1 MLDKKDLDA
10 IEKMFD
16 RKFTEVED
24 KLDKKIDTKFGTF
37 ETKINDR
44 MDAKFEEFETKMND
58 RMNAKFE
65 EFKIEID
72 ERIDTK
78 FKDFKEQ
85 FSLELSDVLHD
96 ITTTIDYRFNKMEE
110 KLNKRF
116 AVQDKKIDLL
126 LEYSN
131 ENIRKHDEYDRNF
144 SRIDSKLLNH
154 DLRLH
159 SLETRSATS
168 I

>member
-24 KLDKKIDTKFGTF
+24 RLDKKIDTKFGTF
-37 ETKINDR
+37 ETKMNDR
-44 MDAKFEEFETKMND
+44 MDAKFEEFEIEMN
-58 RMNAKFE
+58 
-65 EFKIEID
+65 
-72 ERIDTK
+72 ERIDSK

-159 SLETRSATS
+159 SLEARSATA

>member
-1 MLDKKDLDA
+1 MLDKKDLDSL
-10 IEKMFD
+10 EKLFD
-16 RKFTEVED
+16 KKFLEVED
-24 KLDKKIDTKFGTF
+24 RLDKKMDTK
-37 ETKINDR
+37 
-44 MDAKFEEFETKMND
+44 MDAKFEAFETKMD
-58 RMNAKFE
+58 SKMDTR
-65 EFKIEID
+65 FKE
-72 ERIDTK
+72 
-78 FKDFKEQ
+78 FKEQ